1 MLYRQFCMALSL
13 VAAVFATNT
22 ALAQERA
29 AMESWA
35 CNYVE
40 GKGHDDLMKVAAKWD
55 KWASKN
61 NPAPYAAW
69 VLTPVFATFEEVP
82 ESVWIGFSPTSA
94 DLGANADAWMAEGGD
109 LNDEFNSVVKC
120 GAHTMAGSREIR
132 AYENA
137 GGAGIVQLS
146 ACTVKEGVSWAQVA
160 QADRAWA
167 EFMTENELPG
177 GIYRWG
183 AGPGTARESKMDFYA
198 VWITES
204 LAQRGAAIDKFRTI
218 EGAGQTYRN
227 IYGDDN
233 LYSCDNARIYHGVPV
248 GGSD

>member
-1 MLYRQFCMALSL
+1 MLNRQFCMALTL
-13 VAAVFATNT
+13 VASVFATNT

-40 GKGHDDLMKVAAKWD
+40 GKGHDDL
-55 KWASKN
+55 
-61 NPAPYAAW
+61 
-69 VLTPVFATFEEVP
+69 
-82 ESVWIGFSPTSA
+82 
-94 DLGANADAWMAEGGD
+94 DLGATADAWMAEGGD
-109 LNDEFNSVVKC
+109 LNDEFNSVIQC

-137 GGAGIVQLS
+137 GEAGIVQLS

-160 QADRAWA
+160 SADQAWA
-167 EFMTENELPG
+167 DFMTENELPG

-218 EGAGQTYRN
+218 EGSGQTYRN

-233 LYSCDNARIYHGVPV
+233 LYTCDNARIYHAVPV